1 MYVREI
7 KKICVRVCVCM
18 QKYFTQKNKEYF
30 YYIKKILKKYVK
42 KKIRIVLYYLFN

>member
-7 KKICVRVCVCM
+7 KKICVRVRVCM

-30 YYIKKILKKYVK
+30 YYIYNIKKILKKYV
-42 KKIRIVLYYLFN
+42 LFYFIYIIFL